1 MKSAALS
8 IKASANLRHLVS
20 ASRQS
25 AALLGCNGG
34 GALTKRCY
42 RTRDCAGSE
51 GFTLAEVL
59 AALLFMAIVIPVA
72 VQGLQIANRAGEVAE
87 RKSQAARIAERVL
100 NENIVTTNWTQS
112 SQAGTVYEGTRE
124 FRWTLRSEPWSQNLT
139 NQSPAQSQSMGQLLG
154 GQPQVTATASSQTTL
169 NLLSVEVTYK
179 VQNRDYL
186 LRLSTLMNSLQ

>member
-1 MKSAALS
+1 MKSAARS
-8 IKASANLRHLVS
+8 IKASGSLPHIVA

-25 AALLGCNGG
+25 AALSGWNIC
-34 GALTKRCY
+34 GALTRRRY
-42 RTRDCAGSE
+42 RANDSARSA

-112 SQAGTVYEGTRE
+112 SSAGTVYEGTRE
-124 FRWTLRSEPWSQNLT
+124 FHWTLRSEPWSQNLT
-139 NQSPAQSQSMGQLLG
+139 NQVPAEATSMGQLLA
-154 GQPQVTATASSQTTL
+154 GQPQVTATAASQTTL
-169 NLLSVEVTYK
+169 NLLSVEVAYQ
-179 VQNRDYL
+179 VQNRDYS
-186 LRLSTLMNSLQ
+186 LRLSTLINSLQ